1 MIRKSRKYIKS
12 IVRFS
17 PMICL
22 WLFSSGVSHV
32 IRRALLFL
40 VNFVVEHIWWD
51 YLRLKKRFN
60 TGESWFNGGEIRTS
74 HYHRF
79 QFQKFTNSA
88 LLVVHYWC
96 TRGPISTKNSSFWT
110 IFCQKTKE
118 KIQMKVKI
126 FLFKSKMKI
135 WISTLRFFWFRIVKR
150 CCYATATWTKVTFE
164 LDLGFKAS
172 PKNNFNIF

>member
-1 MIRKSRKYIKS
+1 
-12 IVRFS
+12 
-17 PMICL
+17 MICL
-22 WLFSSGVSHV
+22 WLFSSGLSHV
-32 IRRALLFL
+32 ILGALLFL
-40 VNFVVEHIWWD
+40 VNFVVEHIWRD

-96 TRGPISTKNSSFWT
+96 THGVVSTKNGSFH
-110 IFCQKTKE
+110 QKTHAQNTNE
-118 KIQMKVKI
+118 SEDIFIQIKNEDFDFDATV
-126 FLFKSKMKI
+126 F
-135 WISTLRFFWFRIVKR
+135 FRIVKR

-172 PKNNFNIF
+172 P

>member
-1 MIRKSRKYIKS
+1 
-12 IVRFS
+12 
-17 PMICL
+17 MICL
-22 WLFSSGVSHV
+22 WMFSSGVSHV
-32 IRRALLFL
+32 ILGALLFL
-40 VNFVVEHIWWD
+40 VNFVVEHIWRD

-96 TRGPISTKNSSFWT
+96 THSVISMKNGSFHKTKNARSKYKWKWRYFYSNQKWRFRFWRYG
-110 IFCQKTKE
+110 F
-118 KIQMKVKI
+118 
-126 FLFKSKMKI
+126 
-135 WISTLRFFWFRIVKR
+135 FRIVKR

-172 PKNNFNIF
+172 P